1 MSAAPDLSWMDENPD
16 FIPPD
21 GAAVLNHAEAY
32 IRRFCS
38 FPDEH
43 ALVAVT
49 LWAAHAH
56 MVETFYTTPR
66 LALLSPEAGSGK
78 TRVLEVID
86 LLVPRP
92 MFCLSASAAAIFRTL
107 ANDQVTLLFDE
118 VDTVFAK
125 RGKEDANEDLRA
137 LLNAGYKRGAT
148 IPRCVGPRHDV
159 QSFAVFAAT
168 ALASLGD
175 LPDTVMS
182 RSIIIRMRRRAPNER
197 VEPFRLREQEASG
210 HAIRGRLAE
219 WAYQVGPAVG
229 LAWPALPEGVA
240 DRPAE
245 VWEPLIAVADAAG
258 GGWPERARKA
268 CTALVRVAQDRRL
281 TLGIRLLGDLRII
294 FGWADVLPTGV
305 ILDRLCDRTRQP
317 DGESYL
323 DPDAPWSELNGK
335 GLNDRGLASMLRKYE
350 IHPVKVKTQGKAL
363 QGYRREALHDAWQRY
378 LPPIP
383 QQAEPAEPSATMT
396 GQVPEVPDNA
406 GRGSR
411 VQCRACKY
419 FDGEDGASNCLK
431 FDRPVDPEDFRD
443 CPAFGL
449 PIILS

>member
-1 MSAAPDLSWMDENPD
+1 MSAAPDLSWMSDNPD

-21 GAAVLNHAEAY
+21 GAAVLSHAEAF

-56 MVETFYTTPR
+56 MVEYFHTTPR

-78 TRVLEVID
+78 TRVLEVLD

-107 ANDQVTLLFDE
+107 ANEQVTLLFDE
-118 VDTVFAK
+118 VDTIFAK
-125 RGKEDANEDLRA
+125 RGKEDSNEDLRG

-148 IPRCVGPRHDV
+148 IPRCVGPKHEV
-159 QSFAVFAAT
+159 QYFAVFAAT

-182 RSIIIRMRRRAPNER
+182 RSVIIRMRRRAPRER
-197 VEPFRLREQEASG
+197 VEPFRLREHEAPG

-219 WAYQVGPAVG
+219 WAYQVGPKAG
-229 LAWPALPEGVA
+229 LAWPPLPEGVV

-258 GGWPERARKA
+258 GGWPERARSA
-268 CTALVRVAQDRRL
+268 CMALVKVAQDRKL
-281 TLGIRLLGDLRII
+281 TLGIHLLGDLRTI
-294 FGWADVLPTGV
+294 FGEADTLPTAV
-305 ILDRLCDRTRQP
+305 ILERLAKG
-317 DGESYL
+317 GELGL
-323 DPDAPWSELNGK
+323 DADAPWADLHGKPLNE
-335 GLNDRGLASMLRKYE
+335 RGLASMLRKYE
-350 IHPVKVKTQGKAL
+350 IHPVKVKAHGKAL
-363 QGYRREALHDAWQRY
+363 QGYRRESLHDAWQRY
-378 LPPIP
+378 LPPIL
-383 QQAEPAEPSATMT
+383 QQAEPAEPVAPMT
-396 GQVPEVPDNA
+396 GQVPEVPEVPDHE
-406 GRGSR
+406 GGGSR
-411 VQCRACKY
+411 IQCRACKY
-419 FDGEDGASNCLK
+419 FEGEDGVSNCLK
-431 FDRPVDPEDFRD
+431 FDRHVDPDLLRD

-449 PIILS
+449 PIILA